1 MDVFKKYLLFW
12 SIPVVFLTFWYFKQ
26 IIFPFLTGIILGL
39 ALQSFALYITNRFK
53 TNYYINLILIY
64 LCFISLLIFGIYLT
78 FQILLS
84 EVPDFISKI
93 SPTLTIIKNFL
104 PENWQN
110 ILTRD
115 IDYLP
120 RAFSFVFNIFGGLF
134 SIVSVVVISIYV
146 GLDKKFPE
154 SLFNLFL
161 VKDYQDDYLRIFKKI
176 KTKISFWFLGQIF
189 LMIFISLA
197 VYVYTGLI
205 LKIKYSPLI
214 SLISGILEFVPIFG
228 PLIALVISSFIVFVE
243 APQYLLPLI
252 IYFILLQQVE
262 NHFIVPLV
270 MKKAM
275 SIDPLLVILAIF
287 IGGKLG
293 GVFGIIT
300 IIPILGAFIE
310 IRRYLKM
317 RDGVIG
323 STQDSGS

>member
-1 MDVFKKYLLFW
+1 MNVFKKYLLFW

-39 ALQSFALYITNRFK
+39 ALQSFALYVTNRFK

-78 FQILLS
+78 IQILLS

-93 SPTLTIIKNFL
+93 SPTLTTIKNFL

-154 SLFNLFL
+154 SLLNLFL
-161 VKDYQDDYLRIFKKI
+161 MKDDQEDYLRIFKKI